1 MENTWDLSKI
11 YKNDEEL
18 ENDINNVKESANKIK
33 SYKENAKENLL
44 QILEEVENIQRLSSK
59 LYSYSAMKRDED
71 SRVSESQRR
80 LLQIETLSVEIENIT
95 SFIKPFILSLE
106 EEELDKILK
115 DEDFEKYHLML
126 ERLSRLKEHTLSD
139 NEENIIANLSPAMT
153 TPQSSYYMLENAD
166 MTYGKVEGTDEELTN
181 SNFIDFL
188 LRDDREVR
196 KNAFNLMY
204 ERQSEFENTIG
215 TMMYSNVRDLTQIA
229 KIRNYESARQM
240 ELYRDDVPVKLY
252 DDLIDMV
259 HEYLPYYQKFYE
271 IRNKRLGLDEAHMYD
286 VYVPISESSKEYS
299 VEEAKE
305 IIIEAMA
312 PLGEEYQNLL
322 RKAFEDRWIDMFPRD
337 GKASGAYSWGN
348 YDSDPYILMNYT
360 GSLDSVFTLAHELG
374 HSIHSYYSRKNNNF
388 LESNYTIFVAEV
400 ASTFNE
406 NLLIEYLMERSETT
420 EEKIHILNHHLDSF
434 KGTVFRQTMFAE
446 FEKITHE
453 RIESGEALT
462 AEDFHKIYMDL
473 NKKYF
478 GDAVISDDNIQYE
491 WMRIPHFYRNF
502 YVYKYATGFS
512 CATILSQN
520 VLNGGEEEL
529 EKYYNFLKD
538 GCNHYPLEQL
548 KNAGADLL
556 DPESLRK
563 SFEVFKEKVLELE
576 ELID

>member
-18 ENDINNVKESANKIK
+18 EKDIETVKDSSKKIES
-33 SYKENAKENLL
+33 YQENPKENLL
-44 QILEEVENIQRLSSK
+44 NILEESEKISRLMSK
-59 LYSYSAMKRDED
+59 LFSYSSMKRDED
-71 SRVSESQRR
+71 SRVPESQRR
-80 LLQIETLSVEIENIT
+80 LLQIQTLGVDVENIT
-95 SFIKPFILSLE
+95 SFIEPFILSLE
-106 EEELDKILK
+106 DRELEEILE
-115 DEDFEKYHLML
+115 DEEYSRYHLML
-126 ERLSRLKEHTLSD
+126 KRLSRLKDHTLSD
-139 NEENIIANLSPAMT
+139 KEENIIANLSPALS

-166 MTYGKVEGTDEELTN
+166 MTYGKIEGTDEELTN
-181 SNFIDFL
+181 ANFVDFL
-188 LRDDREVR
+188 LKDDRDLR
-196 KNAFNLMY
+196 KKAFDLMY
-204 ERQSEFENTIG
+204 ETQSNYENTIG
-215 TMMYSNVRDLTQIA
+215 TLMYSNVRDLTQMS
-229 KIRNYESARQM
+229 KIRGYESARQM

-252 DDLIDMV
+252 DDLIDIV
-259 HEYLPYYQKFYE
+259 HEYLPYYQKFYD
-271 IRNKRLGLDEAHMYD
+271 IRNKRLGLEEAHMYD
-286 VYVPISESSKEYS
+286 VYMPISESSKEYS

-305 IIIEAMA
+305 IIIEACA
-312 PLGEEYQNLL
+312 PLGKEYQNLL
-322 RKAFEDRWIDMFPRD
+322 QKAFDERWIDMFPRE
-337 GKASGAYSWGN
+337 GKTAGAYSWGN

-374 HSIHSYYSRKNNNF
+374 HSIHSYYSRKHNNF
-388 LESNYTIFVAEV
+388 LESGYTIFVAEV

-406 NLLIEYLMERSETT
+406 NLLIEYLMERAETT

-453 RIESGEALT
+453 RIENGEALT
-462 AEDFHKIYMDL
+462 AEDFHEIYKAL
-473 NKKYF
+473 NEKYF
-478 GDAVISDDNIQYE
+478 GEAVVSDDNIQYE

-538 GCNHYPLEQL
+538 GCNHFPLEQL

-556 DPESLRK
+556 DPDVLRS

-576 ELID
+576 KLID

>member
-18 ENDINNVKESANKIK
+18 EKDIETVKDSSKKIES
-33 SYKENAKENLL
+33 YQENPKENLL
-44 QILEEVENIQRLSSK
+44 NILEESEKISRLMSK
-59 LYSYSAMKRDED
+59 LFSYSSMKRDED
-71 SRVSESQRR
+71 SRVPESQRR
-80 LLQIETLSVEIENIT
+80 LLQIQTLGVDVENIT
-95 SFIKPFILSLE
+95 SFIEPFILSLE
-106 EEELDKILK
+106 DRELEEILE
-115 DEDFEKYHLML
+115 DEEYSRYHLML
-126 ERLSRLKEHTLSD
+126 KRLSRLKDHTLSD
-139 NEENIIANLSPAMT
+139 KEENIIANLSPALS

-166 MTYGKVEGTDEELTN
+166 MTYGKIEGTDEELTN
-181 SNFIDFL
+181 ANFVDFL
-188 LRDDREVR
+188 LKDDRDLR
-196 KNAFNLMY
+196 KKAFDLMY
-204 ERQSEFENTIG
+204 ETQSNYENTIG
-215 TMMYSNVRDLTQIA
+215 TMMYSNVRDLTQMS
-229 KIRNYESARQM
+229 KIRGYESARQM

-252 DDLIDMV
+252 DDLIDIV
-259 HEYLPYYQKFYE
+259 HEYLPYYQKFYD
-271 IRNKRLGLDEAHMYD
+271 IRNKRLGLEEAHMYD

-305 IIIEAMA
+305 IIIEACA
-312 PLGEEYQNLL
+312 PLGKEYQDLL
-322 RKAFEDRWIDMFPRD
+322 QKAFDERWIDMFPRE
-337 GKASGAYSWGN
+337 GKAAGAYSWGN

-374 HSIHSYYSRKNNNF
+374 HSIHSYYSRKHNNF
-388 LESNYTIFVAEV
+388 LESGYTIFVAEV

-406 NLLIEYLMERSETT
+406 NLLIEYLMERAETT

-453 RIESGEALT
+453 RIENGEALT
-462 AEDFHKIYMDL
+462 AEDFHEIYKAL
-473 NKKYF
+473 NEKYF
-478 GDAVISDDNIQYE
+478 GEAVVSDDNIQYE

-538 GCNHYPLEQL
+538 GCNHFPLEQL

-556 DPESLRK
+556 DPDVLRS

-576 ELID
+576 KLID